1 MVWYF
6 IAGWIAG
13 VIGCLM
19 FGYVMSKKVKNN
31 GEDKRS

>member
-1 MVWYF
+1 MIMF
-6 IAGWIAG
+6 IFGWIAG

-19 FGYVMSKKVKNN
+19 LGYAMSKKVKNN